1 MSCDDHT
8 RPRARRLAAAALLA
22 GLSALFHEGSAIAQ
36 GSYPE
41 KAIRIVNIGPAGGT
55 ADIIARLIGDK
66 LAVSLG
72 KPVVAEPVPGAGGSL
87 AAAQVARAAPDG
99 YTLFLSGDAA
109 LVTNISLYDKLAYD
123 PVKDLAPVSQLIATP
138 NVLVVAPEIP
148 AKSVA
153 ELVALA
159 RAEPGKH
166 TFAHSGLGF
175 STHLSGELFKSMA
188 GLDIQQVTYRQS
200 VLPDLLAARVTM
212 CFCNI
217 SLGMPQVRENK
228 LRALAVT
235 SPKRSPAAPDV
246 PTMAES
252 GFTGFDVT
260 SWFALMAP
268 AGTPQ
273 PVIDRLHQET
283 VRVLAMPDVRQ
294 KFADLGM
301 EVVGSSPAEL
311 AALIQTQTP
320 QRATLIKASG
330 AKMQ

>member
-1 MSCDDHT
+1 MHRNVRID
-8 RPRARRLAAAALLA
+8 RALAAIIIALASL
-22 GLSALFHEGSAIAQ
+22 LSTVTAHAQ
-36 GSYPE
+36 YPDRP
-41 KAIRIVNIGPAGGT
+41 IRIVNIGPAGGT

-66 LAVSLG
+66 LAASLG
-72 KPVVAEPVPGAGGSL
+72 KPVIAEPVPGAGGSL

-123 PVKDLAPVSQLIATP
+123 PVKDLAPISQVIATP
-138 NVLVVAPEIP
+138 NVLVVAPEIA

-159 RAEPGKH
+159 RSEPGKH

-175 STHLSGELFKSMA
+175 SVHLSGELFKSMA
-188 GLDIQQVTYRQS
+188 KLDIQQVTYRQS

-217 SLGMPQVRENK
+217 SLGMPQVREGK

-235 SPKRSPAAPDV
+235 SLKRSAAAPDV
-246 PTMAES
+246 PTMDES
-252 GFTGFDVT
+252 GFPGFDVT

-273 PVIDRLHQET
+273 PIIDRLHQET
-283 VRVLAMPDVRQ
+283 VRVLALPDVRQ

-311 AALIQTQTP
+311 AALIQKQTP
-320 QRATLIKASG
+320 QRAQLIKESG

>member
-1 MSCDDHT
+1 MSCNNDVKL
-8 RPRARRLAAAALLA
+8 RASALVAATL
-22 GLSALFHEGSAIAQ
+22 LSALSVLFSPDTSLAQ
-36 GSYPE
+36 GNYPD
-41 KAIRIVNIGPAGGT
+41 KTIRIVNIGPAGGT
-55 ADIIARLIGDK
+55 ADVIARLIVDK
-66 LAVSLG
+66 LSTSLG
-72 KPVVAEPVPGAGGSL
+72 KPVVTEAVPGAGGGL

-123 PVKDLAPVSQLIATP
+123 PVKDLTPISQLIATP
-138 NVLVVAPEIP
+138 NVLVVAPEIR
-148 AKSVA
+148 ATSVG

-159 RAEPGKH
+159 RSEPGKH
-166 TFAHSGLGF
+166 TFAHGGLGF
-175 STHLSGELFKSMA
+175 STHLSGELFKTTAS
-188 GLDIQQVTYRQS
+188 LDIQQVMYRQS

-212 CFCNI
+212 CFCNVA
-217 SLGMPQVRENK
+217 LAMPQVRENK

-235 SPKRSPAAPDV
+235 SPKRSPAAPDL
-246 PTMAES
+246 PTMGES
-252 GFTGFDVT
+252 GFPGFDVT

-273 PVIDRLHQET
+273 PIIDRLHQET
-283 VRVLAMPDVRQ
+283 VRVLALPDIRQ

-311 AALIQTQTP
+311 AALIQAQTP
-320 QRATLIKASG
+320 QRAALIKASG

>member
-1 MSCDDHT
+1 MSCHNKLKL
-8 RPRARRLAAAALLA
+8 RARILGAAALLSTLA
-22 GLSALFHEGSAIAQ
+22 VLFHAGAAIAQ
-36 GSYPE
+36 GNYPD
-41 KAIRIVNIGPAGGT
+41 KTIRIVNIGPAGGT

-66 LAVSLG
+66 LAISLG
-72 KPVVAEPVPGAGGSL
+72 KPVVTEPVPGAGGSL

-123 PVKDLAPVSQLIATP
+123 PVKDLAPISQVIATP

-148 AKSVA
+148 AKTVA

-159 RAEPGKH
+159 RSEPGKH

-175 STHLSGELFKSMA
+175 STHLSGELFKSTA
-188 GLDIQQVTYRQS
+188 NLDIQQVMYRQS

-235 SPKRSPAAPDV
+235 SPKRSPGAPDV
-246 PTMAES
+246 PTMDES
-252 GFTGFDVT
+252 GFPGFDVT

-273 PVIDRLHQET
+273 PIVDRLHQET
-283 VRVLAMPDVRQ
+283 VRVLAQPDIRQ

-301 EVVGSSPAEL
+301 EIVGSSPAEL
-311 AALIQTQTP
+311 AALIQRQTP
-320 QRATLIKASG
+320 QRASLIKASG